1 MVNKNHCGYVA
12 VIGRPNVGKST
23 LINCLVG
30 QKISITARKP
40 QTTRHRILGIKTVDT
55 FQAIYVDTPG
65 LHKTATRA
73 LNQYMNV
80 AATSVINDV
89 DLILFVIDS
98 LHFKE
103 EDEWVLSK
111 LENCN
116 CPIILVIN
124 KVDRLEDK
132 LELLPSIEKL
142 NQQKKFIDIFPLSAK
157 KNTNVASLEK
167 RIFEL
172 LPESPHYFG
181 ADDVTD
187 RSLRFMA
194 AELIREKLIRN
205 LGQEVPH
212 AVTVQ
217 IDQFKD
223 DQKLITISATILVE
237 RQGQK
242 AIVVGKDGQQLK
254 TIGTDA
260 RIEMEKLFDKKVFL
274 RLWVKVKSGW
284 SNDAKALKSLGYD

>member
-1 MVNKNHCGYVA
+1 MVKKTYCGYIA

-40 QTTRHRILGIKTVDT
+40 QTTRHRILGIKTVDNN
-55 FQAIYVDTPG
+55 QAIYVDTPG

-80 AATSVINDV
+80 AATSAINDV

-111 LENCN
+111 LEYCN

-142 NQQKKFIDIFPLSAK
+142 NQQKKFIDIFPISAK
-157 KNTNVASLEK
+157 KNQNVAALEK

-172 LPESPHYFG
+172 LP
-181 ADDVTD
+181 
-187 RSLRFMA
+187 
-194 AELIREKLIRN
+194 
-205 LGQEVPH
+205 
-212 AVTVQ
+212 
-217 IDQFKD
+217 
-223 DQKLITISATILVE
+223 
-237 RQGQK
+237 
-242 AIVVGKDGQQLK
+242 
-254 TIGTDA
+254 
-260 RIEMEKLFDKKVFL
+260 
-274 RLWVKVKSGW
+274 
-284 SNDAKALKSLGYD
+284 